1 MASCAASLTAPSLSP
16 SSGSGRRRGGDR
28 PLGRL
33 RHVREVAVPVAYAEG
48 DGVERVDALVVMD
61 TPPSLISLAMRRVH
75 PVSSRM
81 GRVAGDEPVIK
92 NSHYL
97 SLGREDCAT
106 LLPHAF
112 FSEGR

>member
-16 SSGSGRRRGGDR
+16 SSGSGCRRGGDR

-33 RHVREVAVPVAYAEG
+33 QHVREVAVPVAYAEG
-48 DGVERVDALVVMD
+48 DGVERVDALVVMG
-61 TPPSLISLAMRRVH
+61 THSLISLAMRRVH

-92 NSHYL
+92 NSHNL